1 MASEAAAESISRAVM
16 KLAAAVAVGI
26 GDETVELTL
35 SHAQLKAHPHTHL
48 AVNRRWSSSRPTS
61 T

>member
-1 MASEAAAESISRAVM
+1 MEEDAAAVVASEAAAESISRAVM

-35 SHAQLKAHPHTHL
+35 SHAQLKAHPHT
-48 AVNRRWSSSRPTS
+48 SGCE
-61 T
+61 

>member
-1 MASEAAAESISRAVM
+1 MASEAAAECIYRAVM

-35 SHAQLKAHPHTHL
+35 SHAQQKRILTHL

>member
-35 SHAQLKAHPHTHL
+35 SHAQPKAHPHT
-48 AVNRRWSSSRPTS
+48 SGCK
-61 T
+61 